1 MNNIKTFMKID
12 EVQEWVDKLILNAE
26 ENKWDSNPMN
36 GNSTIKQ
43 EIYIKDVEGEWRTY
57 EVKVLT
63 FGEAEPQLSI
73 QNTTG
78 LNRNYKWTNIEI
90 RTEKELKNIR
100 ANQNLYSI
108 EESMNDNV
116 KVIIYSAG
124 IFKTIERYYQKNEN
138 EYLFLKEEKFSI

>member
-57 EVKVLT
+57 EVKVLIY
-63 FGEAEPQLSI
+63 GEADPQLGI
-73 QNTTG
+73 QNT
-78 LNRNYKWTNIEI
+78 
-90 RTEKELKNIR
+90 
-100 ANQNLYSI
+100 
-108 EESMNDNV
+108 
-116 KVIIYSAG
+116 
-124 IFKTIERYYQKNEN
+124 IFDL
-138 EYLFLKEEKFSI
+138 YLFHIL